1 MAGHSGPSDLNLIQI
16 LALILVEMSKGVGVL
31 LLSLFLGFVMRV
43 SAQEHV
49 DVPLPPYDPPP
60 SVSHHRDRSEV
71 DQPVRNRSTNRHY
84 SRNQRQ
90 RRSNH
95 NHRRR
100 SRQNNRSHKHFH
112 WPWEKRRRAYA

>member
-1 MAGHSGPSDLNLIQI
+1 
-16 LALILVEMSKGVGVL
+16 
-31 LLSLFLGFVMRV
+31 MRV

-71 DQPVRNRSTNRHY
+71 DQPVHHRSTNRHY
-84 SRNQRQ
+84 SRSKRQ
-90 RRSNH
+90 SNH

-100 SRQNNRSHKHFH
+100 SRQHNRSHKHFH
-112 WPWEKRRRAYA
+112 WPWEKRKPAYA